1 MMMPEIS
8 FAARKL
14 GMALVLLVT
23 CRAQPLAAAESVSLW
38 SPENLQAWCIV
49 PFDAKKRSPE
59 ARAEMLLQLGLRAY
73 AYDFRAEHVPLFDRE
88 VEAMRAKGIAFTAW
102 WFPAKMDETARAI
115 LSVIERQ
122 KIRPTL
128 WVSGGGAPAKNAAEQ
143 ATRVASEVARLKPI
157 AEAAQALGCKI
168 ALYNHQGWFG
178 DPDNQLAV
186 LEGLR
191 AEGARN
197 VGIVYNLHHAHEH
210 IRTFAAQWPRM
221 MAHVV
226 ALNLSGV
233 VENGDRIG
241 KKILYVGEGEHE
253 LGMMRVVAQ
262 SGWRGPVGV
271 LCHRTE
277 VDAEEALRKNLEG
290 VARLAKQ
297 LAKEPM
303 VVPKKK

>member
-1 MMMPEIS
+1 MT
-8 FAARKL
+8 
-14 GMALVLLVT
+14 LVLLVMWGA
-23 CRAQPLAAAESVSLW
+23 RPLAAADAGSLW

-59 ARAEMLLQLGLRAY
+59 ARAEMLERLGLRAY
-73 AYDFRAEHVPLFDRE
+73 AYDFRAEHAPLFDRE
-88 VEAMRAKGIAFTAW
+88 VETMRAKGIAITAW
-102 WFPAKMDETARAI
+102 WFPAKMDDSARAI
-115 LSVIERQ
+115 LVVVERQ
-122 KIRPTL
+122 KIKPTL
-128 WVSGGGAPAKNAAEQ
+128 WVTGGGAPAENAVEQ
-143 ATRVASEVARLKPI
+143 AARVASEVARLKPI

-191 AEGARN
+191 AAGAAN
-197 VGIVYNLHHAHEH
+197 VGMVYNLHHAHEH

-221 MAHVV
+221 MPHVV

-241 KKILYVGEGEHE
+241 KKILYVGEGDQE

-271 LCHRTE
+271 LCHRTD

-290 VARLAKQ
+290 VARLAEQ
-297 LAKEPM
+297 LANEPA
-303 VVPKKK
+303 VTAPKKK